1 MINLYKIILLSVILV
16 QIGSSRI
23 EAQLIRQDDFQYKN
37 NYWYWRSDGNQSQ
50 PVVAKGLLHL
60 KLQNAISTE
69 YCNNEIYDPTEPYQP
84 GTQIRVRLKNSNIH
98 NGSRGWGFWDGD
110 LDTISIVFDFD
121 VAWVMQQGSSIE
133 NPVYNW
139 FLFGTDGDY
148 LTNRQTFDLQ
158 KVVDET
164 QWHTYKIIW
173 GLNSVSIYIDDKF
186 IYETFAHLPDEAMRM
201 DIWIDNRV
209 INLSSPLELW
219 NNNVENSEMLVDFIE
234 ISGINGPNV
243 KREKKSNVALW
254 QTPNTFPDGD
264 KESLWKSYNFQTSSD
279 GEALIFLTGSA
290 ESYGHFMDD
299 DDLRIVIDNQDFGW
313 DTNNSFDGN
322 SLNGKGKS
330 VVFPI
335 ELSKGEHNIDIYSDI
350 TPFLRDVIVIFS
362 ENGKML
368 YTRNYNE
375 TANGNDGL
383 WKTIE
388 FITDI
393 SSEVTIVISGVAN
406 EKNAIRFALDNINFG
421 WKGEDAIDGDDLRG
435 LPNTVVINEMLDP
448 GSHTLKI
455 YNKGNPQL
463 YSVAVYG
470 NSSITDVIE
479 ETIPSESIYLG
490 ANPNPFNISTS
501 IYYKT
506 QTSSHNN
513 ISIVNVLGQKV
524 ETLVDDYQQKGEY
537 NLVWNATNETSGIYF
552 CILESDN
559 YFRVE
564 KLLLLK

>member
-1 MINLYKIILLSVILV
+1 MINFNKIIFFCLIII
-16 QIGSSRI
+16 QIGAVTLH
-23 EAQLIRQDDFQYKN
+23 AQLFRQDDFQYKN
-37 NYWYWRSDGNQSQ
+37 DYWYWRSDGNQAI
-50 PVVAKGLLHL
+50 PKVEKGLLQLEL
-60 KLQNAISTE
+60 KDAVDSL
-69 YCNNEIYDPTEPYQP
+69 YCNTEISDSTEPYQP
-84 GTQIRVRLKNSNIH
+84 GTQLRIRLKSSSIH
-98 NGSRGWGFWDGD
+98 HGSRGWGFWDHGD
-110 LDTISIVFDFD
+110 ELELITDYD
-121 VAWVMQQGSSIE
+121 VAWIMQQGSPTLDS
-133 NPVYNW
+133 NFNW
-139 FLFGTDGDY
+139 FLFGVDSDL
-148 LTNRQTFDLQ
+148 LTNRKTLNLQ
-158 KVVDET
+158 DIVDET
-164 QWHTYKIIW
+164 IWHTYKIVW
-173 GLNSVSIYIDDKF
+173 NSDQVLFYIDNNF
-186 IYETFAHLPDEAMRM
+186 HFETLESIPDDGMRM

-209 INLSSPLELW
+209 ISLANPTDQEKY
-219 NNNVENSEMLVDFIE
+219 NVAKSEIFVDFIE

-243 KREKKSNVALW
+243 KREKKSNVVLW
-254 QTPNTFPDGD
+254 QTPNTFPNGAKDT
-264 KESLWKSYNFQTSSD
+264 LWESYNFEMSSD

-290 ESYGHFMDD
+290 ESYGDFMDD
-299 DDLRIVIDNQDFGW
+299 DDLKIVIDNQDFGW

-322 SLNGKGKS
+322 SLNGQGKS
-330 VVFPI
+330 VTFPI

-350 TPFLRDVIVIFS
+350 TPFLRDVIVVFS

-375 TANGNDGL
+375 TDNGIDGL

-406 EKNAIRFALDNINFG
+406 EKSAIRFKLDNKNFG
-421 WKGEDAIDGDDLRG
+421 WQGDDAIDGDDLQG

-448 GSHTLKI
+448 GLHTFKI

-479 ETIPSESIYLG
+479 ETTPSESIYLG
-490 ANPNPFNISTS
+490 ANPNPFNISTN

-537 NLVWNATNETSGIYF
+537 NLIWNASNETSGIYF